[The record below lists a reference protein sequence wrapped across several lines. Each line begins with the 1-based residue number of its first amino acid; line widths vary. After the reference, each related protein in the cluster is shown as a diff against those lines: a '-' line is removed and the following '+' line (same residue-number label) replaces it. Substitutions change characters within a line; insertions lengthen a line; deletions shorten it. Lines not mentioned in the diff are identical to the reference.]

1 MFMNKRR
8 ALAGLGAMAMTL
20 GGPAALV
27 LATSA
32 PAQACIFAVS
42 TPGLGTSPSC
52 GGVGTAT
59 YSLSATPSTVATG
72 DPVTLHVTETVVG
85 SSPVDVTPQTTF
97 SIDAGS
103 CTANVCTPD
112 TAGWRTI
119 GAQVNGGRTN
129 VSTQIAAI
137 TPDRLVIAGPPTA
150 AVGQPVAYTAY
161 HETAVGAFIDDVT
174 DLATVT
180 LGGAACPGAVCTA
193 TSAGQQT
200 VRATLSGLTAETTLV
215 VGTGPTASL
224 VVTPQVTNF
233 WNNAHPATFTAEAY
247 DAWGNDIGD
256 VTPQSSFAISP
267 DGSCTGNLCTP
278 GSGGSH
284 TVTATDGP
292 VSGAVTLDAADI
304 IPMVAPALPAG
315 QVGTPYSA
323 SVLASGD
330 ASTWTQPS
338 DPSTLPPGLTL
349 GQHGTLSGTPTAAG
363 TYTFFVSAVNDNGG
377 QNEPTTI
384 TIAPGTLPTKPAKPT
399 VSIGDASVQE
409 GNHGRTAVHVT
420 VTLSAPS
427 STPVR
432 VAWHTVN
439 GSAVRG
445 KDYSARHGTITIP
458 AGQTTAQ
465 ITVYVLGDRRHE
477 QNETFHIV
485 LTRPRGATLGTARD
499 TVTVVNDD

>member
-32 PAQACIFAVS
+32 PAHACIFAVS
-42 TPGLGTSPSC
+42 TAGLGTSPSC

-59 YSLSATPSTVATG
+59 YSLSAAPSTVATG
-72 DPVTLHVTETVVG
+72 DPVTLHLAETVAGG
-85 SSPVDVTPQTTF
+85 SPIDVTSRATF
-97 SIDAGS
+97 SIDDGS

-119 GAQVNGGRTN
+119 SARVNAIVTA
-129 VSTQIAAI
+129 TQIATI
-137 TPDRLVIAGPPTA
+137 TPDHLVIAGPPTA
-150 AVGQPVAYTAY
+150 AVGQPVAYNAY
-161 HETAVGAFIDDVT
+161 HETAVGALIDDVT

-200 VRATLSGLTAETTLV
+200 VRATLNGLTAETTLV

-224 VVTPQVTNF
+224 VVIPQVTDF

-292 VSGAVTLDAADI
+292 VSGTVTLDAAGI
-304 IPMVAPALPAG
+304 IPTVAPVLPAG

-330 ASTWTQPS
+330 ESTWTTAD

-384 TIAPGTLPTKPAKPT
+384 TIAPGTLPSKPT
-399 VSIGDASVQE
+399 VSIDDASVQE
-409 GNHGRTAVHVT
+409 GRHGRTAVHVT
-420 VTLSAPS
+420 VSLSAPS
-427 STPVR
+427 TTLVR

-445 KDYSARHGTITIP
+445 TDYYARHGTITIP
-458 AGQTTAQ
+458 AGRTTAQ
-465 ITVYVLGDRRHE
+465 ITVYVLGDRTHE
-477 QNETFHIV
+477 QNETFHIA
-485 LTRPRGATLGTARD
+485 LTQPRGATLGTARD
-499 TVTVVNDD
+499 TVTVVDDD